1 MSYARTYGKTAAMD
15 DPNIRQL
22 AEAFNRTIQPDR
34 VNIAYY
40 MCSWDDLWPTQTLK
54 FVAVPDVC
62 S

>member
-1 MSYARTYGKTAAMD
+1 MD